1 MTPDEFDV
9 FDCTKPQAT
18 RDILKLINKCLKQD
32 SRTCLLILKAMIE
45 DDQTHIAKFVVSSGK
60 NTRFPDRVLTKEER
74 EAIDQ
79 NMFCLEKLVRPH
91 VNNYLVLLAGQ
102 KCITSHHKDWVINWM
117 KENKDVYQLFEIMKR
132 RSFKHLS
139 IFNRLL
145 IENGHTMIA
154 DVLEKG
160 GVAEIAS
167 CLRKIKNPSDREN
180 IQRRIVEQLC
190 GYVDNETENILNE
203 EQKMFVD
210 KLVAHLYENQIK
222 FVRCYKFPNSIALIF
237 QCGTDE
243 SQDWL
248 IDYCKNDG
256 LKTLYQT
263 LQPELNRFPNFG
275 IDVSLTNS
283 SKIHSMDT
291 KSLYQSGINHIV
303 TVTR

>member
-1 MTPDEFDV
+1 MTPDEFDE
-9 FDCTKPQAT
+9 FDCTKPQAS
-18 RDILKLINKCLKQD
+18 RDLLKKMNACLRQD
-32 SRTCLLILKAMIE
+32 SLNCLLILKAMIE

-60 NTRFPDRVLTKEER
+60 NTRSPDRVLKKEER
-74 EAIDQ
+74 DAIDQ
-79 NMFCLEKLVRPH
+79 NMFCLEQLVRPQ
-91 VNNYLVLLAGQ
+91 VNKYLVLLAGR

-132 RSFKHLS
+132 RSFKHLT

-154 DVLEKG
+154 DVLERG
-160 GVAEIAS
+160 GVAEITS
-167 CLRKIKNPSDREN
+167 CLRKIKNSSAREN

-190 GYVDNETENILNE
+190 GYVDNETDNKLNE
-203 EQKMFVD
+203 EQKIFVD
-210 KLVAHLYENQIK
+210 KLVAHLYDNQIK
-222 FVRCYKFPNSIALIF
+222 FVRCYCTNNIALLF
-237 QCGTDE
+237 QCETDE

-263 LQPELNRFPNFG
+263 LQPGLNRFPNFG

-291 KSLYQSGINHIV
+291 KSQYQSGINHIV